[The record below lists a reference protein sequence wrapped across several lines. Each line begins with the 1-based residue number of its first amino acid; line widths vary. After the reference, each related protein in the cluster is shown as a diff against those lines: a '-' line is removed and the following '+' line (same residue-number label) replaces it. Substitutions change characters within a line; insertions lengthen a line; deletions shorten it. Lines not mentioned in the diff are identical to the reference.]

1 LKYGGGTMDTGLM
14 TRLGMAFGLPMTNFG
29 GEQWHQGPLP
39 KVF

>member
-1 LKYGGGTMDTGLM
+1 M